1 MFYDVAVSCMRD
13 NGDRCR
19 VVVQNLKAKDPEE
32 AKEKACDFLSDG
44 FMNTHVEIVEKK
56 REVRSEIQS

>member
-1 MFYDVAVSCMRD
+1 MFYDVTVSCVRD

-32 AKEKACDFLSDG
+32 AMERVCDFLSAG
-44 FMNTHVEIVEKK
+44 FMSAHVEIVEKK
-56 REVRSEIQS
+56 KEVRSEI